1 MPILWSLIINKSK
14 FRIYKEKMSAND
26 YVIKG
31 LWIGTELS
39 PNELLSINSYLFHG
53 HQYELFTYSQICNV
67 PEGVIIKNANEIIPE
82 SEIFTFTLGR
92 HNKSLSMFSDLFRYR
107 LLYLTGGWWSDLDM
121 ICLKPYD
128 FDQDYVFAQEKHRD
142 GRINVNGS
150 VIKAPISA
158 PIMSY
163 CYDYA
168 KEQSKSDQNMKWAA
182 TGPILLDKAVGEFQ
196 LTDFV
201 VPINFFTPIGYYEI
215 QKFFTELKPDPVT
228 YSIHLYNE
236 IWGMYHISKRGIYP
250 KNSLFESLKKQYSIR
265 NNYLGLILEFF
276 KDINKDGLK
285 RGSKTI
291 YGKIAYMYRTFKNMS
306 SYV

>member
-1 MPILWSLIINKSK
+1 
-14 FRIYKEKMSAND
+14 MSASD

-31 LWIGTELS
+31 LWIGNELS

-53 HQYELFTYSQICNV
+53 HQYELFTYSQIRNV

-163 CYDYA
+163 CYDTA
-168 KEQSKSDQNMKWAA
+168 KELSSGEQNMQWAA
-182 TGPILLDKAVGEFQ
+182 TGPVLLNKAVKDYNLNE
-196 LTDFV
+196 FV
-201 VPINFFTPIGYYEI
+201 VPINYFTPIGYYEV
-215 QKFFTELKPDPVT
+215 QKLFSNMKPDPEVF
-228 YSIHLYNE
+228 SIHLYNE
-236 IWGMYHISKRGIYP
+236 IWGMYHISKRGVYP
-250 KNSLFESLKKQYSIR
+250 KKSLYESLKNQYSLG
-265 NNYLGLILEFF
+265 NNYLKLIQEFVR
-276 KDINKDGLK
+276 DSQNHGLK
-285 RGSKTI
+285 NGSKLI
-291 YGKIAYMYRTFKNMS
+291 RSKLAYMYRTFKDFTK
-306 SYV
+306 